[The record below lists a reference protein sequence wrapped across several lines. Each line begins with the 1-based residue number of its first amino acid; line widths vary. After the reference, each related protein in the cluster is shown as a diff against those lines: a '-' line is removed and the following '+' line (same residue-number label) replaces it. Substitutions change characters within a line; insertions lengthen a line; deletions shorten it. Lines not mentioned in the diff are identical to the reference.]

1 MPVVP
6 PPYSR
11 LPMNPIAVPM
21 PQNQQIP
28 GGENLAKAVILVVLL
43 LGSFAMAQFTVAW
56 LATAD
61 LASGTQTLLAGI
73 ALSVTAVWSCMLIT
87 GMGIL
92 AHDAVHRVLFR
103 SAFWNEL
110 GGGLLS
116 ALALLPF
123 EANRQF
129 HLSHHSY
136 AHQPGRDPENR
147 MHQFPFWVAATAG
160 SVLALLLQYRI
171 LFGYLWR
178 LRDARYAIRLGK
190 DLLSLTVAG
199 MFYFILVPA
208 LGMSLSA
215 TVVPMLLAL
224 PLVFAWRALSDHY
237 GIPAIERAV
246 ARGHHTELDAD
257 VWHRDREQRSREV
270 SGWVILTQPW
280 LEWLWSHVNFHEVHH
295 KYPWLSHVH
304 LRAVFEA
311 TCHHQPYLVMRGYW
325 RSLWNLR
332 RLRYYDRRERLR
344 PFLTTPD
351 W

>member
-147 MHQFPFWVAATAG
+147 MHQFPLWVAATVG

-178 LRDARYAIRLGK
+178 LREAHYAIRLAK

-199 MFYFILVPA
+199 LFYFVLAP
-208 LGMSLSA
+208 SA
-215 TVVPMLLAL
+215 TS
-224 PLVFAWRALSDHY
+224 FNTS
-237 GIPAIERAV
+237 
-246 ARGHHTELDAD
+246 T
-257 VWHRDREQRSREV
+257 S
-270 SGWVILTQPW
+270 T
-280 LEWLWSHVNFHEVHH
+280 
-295 KYPWLSHVH
+295 
-304 LRAVFEA
+304 
-311 TCHHQPYLVMRGYW
+311 
-325 RSLWNLR
+325 WNLAASS
-332 RLRYYDRRERLR
+332 L
-344 PFLTTPD
+344 
-351 W
+351 